1 MADDIK
7 PRAKVLI
14 VRGEKVIAEMGP
26 GSGFP
31 KNPDGSPATQQQFEE
46 FMGLFTEQGYP
57 WLGITA
63 GRVPHEEKGD
73 RIVILTNEAE
83 LEKQRAQRASQQ
95 AAEDFVTGIRD
106 LVESGSVTFSD

>member
-1 MADDIK
+1 MSDDIK

-14 VRGEKVIAEMGP
+14 MRGKKVIAEIGP

-46 FMGLFTEQGYP
+46 FMGLVREQGYP
-57 WLGITA
+57 WFGITA

-73 RIVILTNEAE
+73 RVVILTNEAE
-83 LEKQRAQRASQQ
+83 LENQRATRSSQQ

-106 LVESGSVTFSD
+106 LVESGAVIFSD